1 MLPARVLSANQTALG
16 VPAPVTA
23 RPQQGGWFPF
33 SQTTVVEFCGTT
45 TVVFFAGGE
54 GLLLLMQPAS
64 RQAANIAL
72 ATIFIVDSLYLK
84 AMSYR
89 EMNCGVTATLGDR
102 GPARMRLSSQS
113 YSVSQSRYVASF
125 PRASRIAHT
134 VLKASRYWIYDCC
147 VGA

>member
-1 MLPARVLSANQTALG
+1 MPK
-16 VPAPVTA
+16 
-23 RPQQGGWFPF
+23 PQQGGGFPLW
-33 SQTTVVEFCGTT
+33 QTTVVEFCGTT
-45 TVVFFAGGE
+45 TVVFFAGGA

-64 RQAANIAL
+64 RHAANVAL

-89 EMNCGVTATLGDR
+89 EMNCGVTAGHGDT

-113 YSVSQSRYVASF
+113 YTPSQSRYATSC
-125 PRASRIAHT
+125 PRARRIAYT
-134 VLKASRYWIYDCC
+134 VLKASRYWIYDCF